1 MTAPDTTPLILWID
15 DPDAAGSRLLGG
27 KFGSLA
33 EMTAAG
39 FAVPGG
45 FGITTSAYR
54 YFLESAGLAGRAREV
69 RAQAAG
75 ADLAAVQ
82 QISAEFTAA
91 IEAAPIPP
99 DLEAA
104 IREAYAELER
114 RTGRPGQPVA
124 VRSSGE
130 SEDLAGASFAG
141 QYDTFLWIHGAEE
154 VLRYVR
160 RCWAGMFGAAVLTYR
175 PEISTGTGAS
185 VGTGSAAAL
194 ADHGICV
201 GVQQM
206 VEARSAGVMF
216 TLDPV
221 TGDRS
226 KVVIEGCW
234 GLGEG
239 VVSGGITPSRY
250 VVDKVT
256 FEILRRDVTPQESQ
270 FSFDT
275 ERNAVGLIPVRPERR
290 ESTCLEDAHINALAT
305 LAKTIERHRGAPQ
318 DIEWA
323 VSETGDVHVLQV
335 RPETVW
341 SARQASQLVTERKSA
356 VSHVLARFAGV
367 GVVPANGP
375 APGAGPGA
383 PRAGGP
389 GRP

>member
-1 MTAPDTTPLILWID
+1 MTTETSPLVLWID
-15 DPDAAGSRLLGG
+15 QPEAVGSRLLGG

-45 FGITTSAYR
+45 FGITTTAYR
-54 YFLESAGLAGRAREV
+54 HFLSAAGLTERAGQV

-75 ADLAAVQ
+75 ADLATVQ
-82 QISAEFTAA
+82 ALSAEFTAA
-91 IEAAPIPP
+91 IEAAPLPA

-104 IREAYAELER
+104 VREAYAELER
-114 RTGRPGQPVA
+114 RTGLPDLPVA

-141 QYDTFLWIHGAEE
+141 QYDTFLWVRGIEE
-154 VLRYVR
+154 VLRRVR
-160 RCWAGMFGAAVLTYR
+160 SCWAGMFGAAVLTYR
-175 PEISTGTGAS
+175 PDSDP
-185 VGTGSAAAL
+185 AAAL

-201 GVQQM
+201 GIQQM

-226 KVVIEGCW
+226 KVVIEGAW

-256 FEILRRDVTPQESQ
+256 FEVRKRDVAHQELQ
-270 FSFDT
+270 YGFDT
-275 ERNAVGLIPVRPERR
+275 ALAAVGLVPVPAELQDAP
-290 ESTCLEDAHINALAT
+290 CLTEEHVAALAQ
-305 LAKTIERHRGAPQ
+305 LAKRIEKQRGAPQ

-323 VSETGDVHVLQV
+323 VSQAGNVHVLQV

-341 SARQASQLVTERKSA
+341 SNRQAAQLVTERKSA

-367 GVVPANGP
+367 GVVQGNGTN
-375 APGAGPGA
+375 AS
-383 PRAGGP
+383 
-389 GRP
+389 

>member
-1 MTAPDTTPLILWID
+1 MTSSTASPLVLWID
-15 DPDAAGSRLLGG
+15 DAAAPGSRLLGG

-45 FGITTSAYR
+45 FGITTTAYR
-54 YFLESAGLAGRAREV
+54 YFLESAGLAERAREV
-69 RAQAAG
+69 RERAAG
-75 ADLAAVQ
+75 APLAEVQ
-82 QISAEFTAA
+82 VISAEFAAA
-91 IEAAPIPP
+91 IKAAPMPA
-99 DLEAA
+99 DLESE

-114 RTGRPGQPVA
+114 RTRHESLPVA

-141 QYDTFLWIHGAEE
+141 QYDTFLWIRGADDVIEH
-154 VLRYVR
+154 VR
-160 RCWAGMFGAAVLTYR
+160 SCWAGMFGAAVLTYR
-175 PEISTGTGAS
+175 PDSGP
-185 VGTGSAAAL
+185 AAA

-239 VVSGGITPSRY
+239 VVSGGVTPSRY

-256 FEILRRDVTPQESQ
+256 FEVLKREVTPQESQ
-270 FSFDT
+270 YSFDVALG
-275 ERNAVGLIPVRPERR
+275 AVGLVPVHPDRR
-290 ESTCLEDAHINALAT
+290 ETPCLQDDHIGALAA

-323 VSETGDVHVLQV
+323 VSEAGDVHVLQV

-341 SARQASQLVTERKSA
+341 SSRRAEQLVTERKSA
-356 VSHVLARFAGV
+356 VGHVLARFAGV
-367 GVVPANGP
+367 GVVQGG
-375 APGAGPGA
+375 GA
-383 PRAGGP
+383 R
-389 GRP
+389 RP

>member
-1 MTAPDTTPLILWID
+1 VTTVTDSPLVLWID
-15 DPDAAGSRLLGG
+15 DPDAVGSRLLGG

-45 FGITTSAYR
+45 FGVTTTAYR
-54 YFLESAGLAGRAREV
+54 YFLESAGLAERAREV
-69 RAQAAG
+69 RAEAAG
-75 ADLAAVQ
+75 ADLARVQ
-82 QISAEFTAA
+82 AISAEFSAA
-91 IEAAPIPP
+91 IQAAPMPA
-99 DLEAA
+99 DLETA
-104 IREAYAELER
+104 IRDAYAELER
-114 RTGRPGQPVA
+114 RTDRAGLPVA

-141 QYDTFLWIHGAEE
+141 QYDTFLWVRGAED
-154 VLRYVR
+154 VLRHVR
-160 RCWAGMFGAAVLTYR
+160 SCWAGMFGAAVLTYR
-175 PEISTGTGAS
+175 PDADP
-185 VGTGSAAAL
+185 AAVL

-239 VVSGGITPSRY
+239 VVSGGVTPSRY

-256 FEILRRDVTPQESQ
+256 FEVLKREITPQESQ
-270 FSFDT
+270 YSFDP
-275 ERNAVGLIPVRPERR
+275 ELAAVGLVPVHPERR
-290 ESTCLEDAHINALAT
+290 EATCLEDEHINALAV
-305 LAKTIERHRGAPQ
+305 LAKTIERHRGASQ

-323 VSETGDVHVLQV
+323 VSEAGDVHVLQV

-341 SARQASQLVTERKSA
+341 SQRRAEQLVTEKKSA
-356 VSHVLARFAGV
+356 VGHVLARFAGV
-367 GVVPANGP
+367 AVAQG
-375 APGAGPGA
+375 GA
-383 PRAGGP
+383 R
-389 GRP
+389 RS

>member
-1 MTAPDTTPLILWID
+1 MTAPATTPLILWID
-15 DPDAAGSRLLGG
+15 DPEAVGNRLLGG

-54 YFLESAGLAGRAREV
+54 YFLESAGLAERARQV

-75 ADLAAVQ
+75 AELAAIQ

-91 IEAAPIPP
+91 IEAAPIPV
-99 DLEAA
+99 DLETA

-114 RTGRPGQPVA
+114 RTGQPGLPVA

-141 QYDTFLWIHGAEE
+141 QYDTFLWIHEAAD

-160 RCWAGMFGAAVLTYR
+160 SCWAGMFRAAVLTYR
-175 PEISTGTGAS
+175 PDA
-185 VGTGSAAAL
+185 GSAAVS

-206 VEARSAGVMF
+206 VDARSAGVMF

-256 FEILRRDVTPQESQ
+256 FEILKREITPQESR
-270 FSFDT
+270 FSFDAT
-275 ERNAVGLIPVRPERR
+275 RGAVGLIPVRADRR
-290 ESTCLEDAHINALAT
+290 ESSCLEDEHIIALAT
-305 LAKTIERHRGAPQ
+305 LAKAIERHRGAPQ

-323 VSETGDVHVLQV
+323 VSEAGDVRVLQV

-341 SARQASQLVTERKSA
+341 SSRQAEQLVTERKSA

-367 GVVPANGP
+367 GVVQGG
-375 APGAGPGA
+375 GAG
-383 PRAGGP
+383 RS
-389 GRP
+389 

>member
-1 MTAPDTTPLILWID
+1 MTTPLTAAPSRGGAAPLVLWID
-15 DPDAAGSRLLGG
+15 ADDAAGNRLLGG
-27 KFGSLA
+27 KFASLA
-33 EMTAAG
+33 EITAAG

-45 FGITTSAYR
+45 FGVTTAAYR
-54 YFLESAGLAGRAREV
+54 RFLDEAGLSERAREV
-69 RAQAAG
+69 RAAAAG

-82 QISAEFTAA
+82 AVSAEFAAA
-91 IEAAPIPP
+91 IEAAPLPG
-99 DLEAA
+99 DLETAV
-104 IREAYAELER
+104 RGAYAELAR
-114 RTGRPGQPVA
+114 RSGEPDVPVA

-141 QYDTFLWIHGAEE
+141 QYDTFLWVRGADA
-154 VLRYVR
+154 VLRHVR

-175 PEISTGTGAS
+175 PDGDAGGVAP
-185 VGTGSAAAL
+185 
-194 ADHGICV
+194 DHGICV

-206 VEARSAGVMF
+206 VAARSAGVMF

-239 VVSGGITPSRY
+239 VVSGGVTPSRF

-256 FEILRRDVTPQESQ
+256 FEVLRRDVARQEAQ
-270 FSFDT
+270 YGFDAQRG
-275 ERNAVGLIPVRPERR
+275 EVALVPVDPALCEVSCLSDGQVAV
-290 ESTCLEDAHINALAT
+290 LAE
-305 LAKTIERHRGAPQ
+305 LAKRIERHRGAAQ

-323 VSETGDVHVLQV
+323 LGPDGDVRVLQV

-341 SARQASQLVTERKSA
+341 STRAAAQLVTERKSA

-367 GVVPANGP
+367 GVVGP
-375 APGAGPGA
+375 SATAATTTATTATPQP
-383 PRAGGP
+383 
-389 GRP
+389 

>member
-1 MTAPDTTPLILWID
+1 MTTAPASPFVLWID
-15 DPDAAGSRLLGG
+15 DPAALEAGSRLLGG

-45 FGITTSAYR
+45 FGITTDAYR
-54 YFLESAGLAGRAREV
+54 YFLASAGLAERAREV
-69 RAQAAG
+69 RAAAQG
-75 ADLAAVQ
+75 ADLATVQ
-82 QISAEFTAA
+82 AISAEFTAA
-91 IEAAPIPP
+91 IQAAALPA

-114 RTGRPGQPVA
+114 RTGQEATPVA

-141 QYDTFLWIHGAEE
+141 QYDTFLWIQGVTD
-154 VLRYVR
+154 VLHHVR
-160 RCWAGMFGAAVLTYR
+160 SCWAGMFGAAVLTYR
-175 PEISTGTGAS
+175 PDADPAGAA
-185 VGTGSAAAL
+185 VSA
-194 ADHGICV
+194 DQGICV
-201 GVQQM
+201 GIQQM
-206 VEARSAGVMF
+206 VDARSAGVMF

-221 TGDRS
+221 SGDRS

-239 VVSGGITPSRY
+239 VVSGGLTPSRY

-256 FEILRRDVTPQESQ
+256 FEVLKRDLSPQEEQ
-270 FSFDT
+270 YRFDPAT
-275 ERNAVGLIPVRPERR
+275 AAVGLVPVQADRR
-290 ESTCLEDAHINALAT
+290 EAHCLEDAHIGVLAE
-305 LAKTIERHRGAPQ
+305 LAKRIERHRGAPQ

-323 VSETGDVHVLQV
+323 VSEAGEVHVLQV

-341 SARQASQLVTERKSA
+341 SHRAAAPLVAEKKSA

-367 GVVPANGP
+367 GITQ
-375 APGAGPGA
+375 
-383 PRAGGP
+383 GG
-389 GRP
+389 RNS

>member
-1 MTAPDTTPLILWID
+1 MTTTRTAPLVLWID
-15 DPDAAGSRLLGG
+15 QPEAVGSKLLGG
-27 KFGSLA
+27 KFASLA
-33 EMTAAG
+33 EMTAGG

-45 FGITTSAYR
+45 FGITTIAYR
-54 YFLESAGLAGRAREV
+54 YFLDSAGLAERARQV
-69 RAQAAG
+69 RAEAVG
-75 ADLAAVQ
+75 ADLARVQ
-82 QISAEFTAA
+82 EISAEFTAA
-91 IEAAPIPP
+91 IEAAPLPA

-114 RTGRPGQPVA
+114 RTGREGLPVA

-141 QYDTFLWIHGAEE
+141 QYDTFLWIRGIDD
-154 VLRYVR
+154 VLKHVR
-160 RCWAGMFGAAVLTYR
+160 SCWAGMFGAAVLTYR
-175 PEISTGTGAS
+175 PDADP
-185 VGTGSAAAL
+185 AAVAV
-194 ADHGICV
+194 DHGICV

-239 VVSGGITPSRY
+239 VVSGGVTPSRY

-256 FEILRRDVTPQESQ
+256 FEVLKRDVAHQEEQ
-270 FSFDT
+270 YSFDP
-275 ERNAVGLIPVRPERR
+275 AIAGVGLVPVAAELC
-290 ESTCLEDAHINALAT
+290 ESSCLEDDQIRT
-305 LAKTIERHRGAPQ
+305 LAELAKRIERHRGAPQ

-323 VSETGDVHVLQV
+323 VSASGDVHVLQV

-341 SARQASQLVTERKSA
+341 SNRQGEQLVTEKKSA

-367 GVVPANGP
+367 GVAQGGN
-375 APGAGPGA
+375 
-383 PRAGGP
+383 RAS
-389 GRP
+389 

>member
-1 MTAPDTTPLILWID
+1 VTAPTTSPFILWID
-15 DPDAAGSRLLGG
+15 DPEAVGNRLLGG

-45 FGITTSAYR
+45 FGITTSAYL
-54 YFLESAGLAGRAREV
+54 YFLESAGLAERAQEV

-75 ADLAAVQ
+75 ADLATVQ
-82 QISAEFTAA
+82 RISAEFTAV
-91 IEAAPIPP
+91 ITAAPIPA

-114 RTGRPGQPVA
+114 RASRPGLPVA

-130 SEDLAGASFAG
+130 AEDLSGASFAG
-141 QYDTFLWIHGAEE
+141 QYDTFLWIRGAEE
-154 VLRYVR
+154 VLRHVR
-160 RCWAGMFGAAVLTYR
+160 SCWAGMFGAAVLTYR
-175 PEISTGTGAS
+175 PGA
-185 VGTGSAAAL
+185 GSAPVS

-201 GVQQM
+201 GVQQL
-206 VEARSAGVMF
+206 VDARSAGVMF

-256 FEILRRDVTPQESQ
+256 FEILKREITPQESR
-270 FSFDT
+270 FSFDAT
-275 ERNAVGLIPVRPERR
+275 RGAVGLIPVRADRR
-290 ESTCLEDAHINALAT
+290 ESSCLEDEHIIALAT

-323 VSETGDVHVLQV
+323 VSEAGDVRVLQV

-341 SARQASQLVTERKSA
+341 SSRQAERLVTERKSA

-367 GVVPANGP
+367 GVV
-375 APGAGPGA
+375 
-383 PRAGGP
+383 RD
-389 GRP
+389 RS

>member
-1 MTAPDTTPLILWID
+1 MTTTTASPFVLWID
-15 DPDAAGSRLLGG
+15 EPEAVGNKLLGG
-27 KFGSLA
+27 KFASLA
-33 EMTAAG
+33 EMTAGG

-45 FGITTSAYR
+45 FGITTTAYR
-54 YFLESAGLAGRAREV
+54 HFLESAGLAQRAGEV
-69 RAQAAG
+69 RREAVG
-75 ADLAAVQ
+75 ADLARVQ
-82 QISAEFTAA
+82 EISAEFTAA
-91 IEAAPIPP
+91 IEAAPLPA

-104 IREAYAELER
+104 IRAAYAELER
-114 RTGRPGQPVA
+114 RTGREGLPVA

-141 QYDTFLWIHGAEE
+141 QYDTFLWIRGAED
-154 VLRYVR
+154 VLTHVR

-175 PEISTGTGAS
+175 PDADP
-185 VGTGSAAAL
+185 AAVAV
-194 ADHGICV
+194 DHGICV

-239 VVSGGITPSRY
+239 VVSGGVTPSRY

-256 FEILRRDVTPQESQ
+256 FEVLKRDVAHQEEQ
-270 FSFDT
+270 YSFDPAIA
-275 ERNAVGLIPVRPERR
+275 AVGLVPVSPELCD
-290 ESTCLEDAHINALAT
+290 SACLDDTQIAALAE
-305 LAKTIERHRGAPQ
+305 LAKRIERHRGAPQ

-323 VSETGDVHVLQV
+323 VSSTGDVHVLQV

-341 SARQASQLVTERKSA
+341 SHKQAEQLVTEKKSA

-367 GVVPANGP
+367 GVVQG
-375 APGAGPGA
+375 GGD
-383 PRAGGP
+383 RAS
-389 GRP
+389 

>member
-1 MTAPDTTPLILWID
+1 MTTTRTAPLVLWID
-15 DPDAAGSRLLGG
+15 QPEAVGNKLLGG
-27 KFGSLA
+27 KFASLA
-33 EMTAAG
+33 EMTAGG

-45 FGITTSAYR
+45 FGITTTAYR
-54 YFLESAGLAGRAREV
+54 YFLDSAGLAERARQV
-69 RAQAAG
+69 RAEAVG
-75 ADLAAVQ
+75 ADLARVQ
-82 QISAEFTAA
+82 EISAEFTAA
-91 IEAAPIPP
+91 IEAAPLPAG
-99 DLEAA
+99 LEAA

-114 RTGRPGQPVA
+114 RAGREGLPVA

-141 QYDTFLWIHGAEE
+141 QYDTFLWIRGAED
-154 VLRYVR
+154 VLTHVR

-175 PEISTGTGAS
+175 PDADP
-185 VGTGSAAAL
+185 AAVAV
-194 ADHGICV
+194 DHGICV

-239 VVSGGITPSRY
+239 VVSGGVTPSRY

-256 FEILRRDVTPQESQ
+256 FEVLKREVAHQEEQ
-270 FSFDT
+270 YSFDPAIA
-275 ERNAVGLIPVRPERR
+275 AVGLVPVPPECCDAA
-290 ESTCLEDAHINALAT
+290 CLEDGQIRALAE
-305 LAKTIERHRGAPQ
+305 LAKRIERHRGAPQ

-323 VSETGDVHVLQV
+323 VSASGDVHVLQV

-341 SARQASQLVTERKSA
+341 SNRQAGQLVTEKKSA

-367 GVVPANGP
+367 GVAQGGNPAS
-375 APGAGPGA
+375 
-383 PRAGGP
+383 
-389 GRP
+389 

>member
-1 MTAPDTTPLILWID
+1 MTAPTTAPLILWID
-15 DPDAAGSRLLGG
+15 DPEAVGDRLLGG

-54 YFLESAGLAGRAREV
+54 YFLESAGLAERARQI
-69 RAQAAG
+69 RAQAVG
-75 ADLAAVQ
+75 ADLAAIQ

-91 IEAAPIPP
+91 IEAAPIPV

-114 RTGRPGQPVA
+114 RVGQPGLPVA

-160 RCWAGMFGAAVLTYR
+160 SCWAGMFGAAVLTYR
-175 PEISTGTGAS
+175 PD
-185 VGTGSAAAL
+185 TGSAAASA

-206 VEARSAGVMF
+206 VDARSAGVMF

-256 FEILRRDVTPQESQ
+256 FEVLKREIAPQESQ
-270 FSFDT
+270 FGFDAA
-275 ERNAVGLIPVRPERR
+275 RGAVGLVPVRTDRR
-290 ESTCLEDAHINALAT
+290 GSSCLEDEHITALAT
-305 LAKTIERHRGAPQ
+305 LAKTIERHRGEAQ

-323 VSETGDVHVLQV
+323 VGESGDVRVLQV

-341 SARQASQLVTERKSA
+341 SSRQAGQLVTERKSA
-356 VSHVLARFAGV
+356 VSHVLARFAGI
-367 GVVPANGP
+367 GVVQ
-375 APGAGPGA
+375 
-383 PRAGGP
+383 GG
-389 GRP
+389 GTSRS